1 MKCRQFCGDRF
12 DRGWSPAGVDV
23 GHKALFGETVATP
36 NKTLR
41 RMVGMIYY
49 LWWAEVW
56 WETSFKLST
65 ALDEVKIHSVL
76 IIAEAEALGGCTN
89 S

>member
-1 MKCRQFCGDRF
+1 
-12 DRGWSPAGVDV
+12 
-23 GHKALFGETVATP
+23 
-36 NKTLR
+36 
-41 RMVGMIYY
+41 MVGMIYY